1 MVRRIRARKATVF
14 LGTAIIL
21 WQLFI
26 GAAFANAGGSP
37 PTDWITRFFQ
47 TINEH
52 WGYSFWDGHP
62 LKFSYLVVMFGGGIF
77 FTIGGIFVNVR
88 LFRHAFD
95 VVAGKFD
102 RPEDKG

>member
-1 MVRRIRARKATVF
+1 MVRRIRARKATGF

-52 WGYSFWDGHP
+52 WGAILFWDGHP
-62 LKFSYLVVMFGGGIF
+62 LKL
-77 FTIGGIFVNVR
+77 R
-88 LFRHAFD
+88 
-95 VVAGKFD
+95 
-102 RPEDKG
+102 